1 MLPSFQKKEVLTFR
15 CFSRKG
21 YALFACLHRE
31 VRIGVLSA
39 ATLLSAAPR
48 LCAGGAQLRA
58 TDVRPDSA
66 TTLQLKAA
74 SVSGTRAPLAAEQ
87 AARMVT
93 TLTREDIAAA
103 AVASVNDLLKLA
115 AGVDVRQR
123 GAFGIQT
130 DVSVDGGTFD
140 QIAILLN
147 GVPFTHPQT
156 GHLAVDLP
164 VDLSDIER
172 VEILRGAA
180 ARVFGTQAF
189 SGAINVVTSPAGRR
203 VQASVEGGSY
213 GTAGVSARGAYTHS
227 TWSNALSA
235 GYRRSD
241 GATENSDF
249 QQTRAFY
256 QGRYAHPDLRADWQI
271 GVSTQ
276 DYGANT
282 FYSAAYPNQWEATRR
297 YSAALKAET
306 RGRVRLTPTL
316 SWLRSTDHFQL
327 VRGTPAGE
335 NFHRSDVFTAG
346 LSAWTD
352 WALGRTA
359 IGAELRQEG
368 ILSTTLGQPLDE
380 AQLVP
385 VRGEDVRYTRRD
397 NRTNI
402 SYYLEHNVAWRGL
415 TASVGV
421 MANRNTALDER
432 FRWYPGVDLSYR
444 AGRSVT
450 LFASWNRA
458 LRLPTFTDLYYQS
471 PTLAGNVG
479 LRPER
484 TEALRGGAKWSGQWW
499 AVEIAAF
506 HNRGTDMIDWVMY
519 DVTDKYHSAN
529 FCLTGRGV
537 SASAVIQLDRWLG
550 DGQPL
555 RRLSVDYAY
564 LHQSRDDS
572 RPVYKSNYALEYL
585 RHKLVARLSH
595 RVVSHLEADWSL
607 RWQDRMGGY
616 LAYAEGQATGEIVPY
631 GPNAVLDVRLRWEAP
646 RYTLRLDLNNVTAHR
661 YYDLG
666 NVPQPGFTLMAGAAW
681 HMDLH

>member
-1 MLPSFQKKEVLTFR
+1 M
-15 CFSRKG
+15 
-21 YALFACLHRE
+21 
-31 VRIGVLSA
+31 
-39 ATLLSAAPR
+39 
-48 LCAGGAQLRA
+48 
-58 TDVRPDSA
+58 
-66 TTLQLKAA
+66 
-74 SVSGTRAPLAAEQ
+74 
-87 AARMVT
+87 
-93 TLTREDIAAA
+93 
-103 AVASVNDLLKLA
+103 
-115 AGVDVRQR
+115 
-123 GAFGIQT
+123 
-130 DVSVDGGTFD
+130 
-140 QIAILLN
+140 
-147 GVPFTHPQT
+147 
-156 GHLAVDLP
+156 
-164 VDLSDIER
+164 
-172 VEILRGAA
+172 
-180 ARVFGTQAF
+180 
-189 SGAINVVTSPAGRR
+189 
-203 VQASVEGGSY
+203 
-213 GTAGVSARGAYTHS
+213 
-227 TWSNALSA
+227 
-235 GYRRSD
+235 
-241 GATENSDF
+241 
-249 QQTRAFY
+249 
-256 QGRYAHPDLRADWQI
+256 
-271 GVSTQ
+271 
-276 DYGANT
+276 
-282 FYSAAYPNQWEATRR
+282 
-297 YSAALKAET
+297 
-306 RGRVRLTPTL
+306 
-316 SWLRSTDHFQL
+316 
-327 VRGTPAGE
+327 RGTPAGE

-380 AQLVP
+380 AQQVP

-499 AVEIAAF
+499 TVEVAAF

-519 DVTDKYHSAN
+519 DATDKYHSTN

-537 SASAVIQLDRWLG
+537 SASAIIQLDRWLG

-616 LAYAEGQATGEIVPY
+616 LAYADGQATGEIVPY

-646 RYTLRLDLNNVTAHR
+646 RYTLRLDLNNVTASR